1 MREGVR
7 GPARPL
13 GAVSKH
19 SAKHRMTLVVAVCC
33 WWVGAS
39 RIGAG
44 GCCIVL
50 VMTGSGGAAV
60 VQVRG
65 AHKTYRRWRKPPE
78 HAVRGLDLTVEAG
91 GVFGFLGPNGSGK
104 TTTIR
109 LLLGLVR
116 PDSGSLQLWGRS
128 VPAELPSVIGR
139 VGALVETPLFFPNFT
154 GRRNLTLLT
163 QASNI
168 PAARVQQMLELVDLA
183 GRAEDRVKGYSLGM
197 KQRLGIAAALLKNPE
212 LLILDEPGNGLDAAG
227 IREVRELIKT
237 LGASGVTVLLSSHQL
252 GEVQQ
257 VCDRVAIMSHGQVIA
272 SGSVSEL
279 LASRTTGDVRVR
291 LADPLQGRTVL
302 EAAGFTVTAL
312 EDAWRVG
319 GVTDPALVTKVLST
333 AGLYLT
339 ELSPI
344 AADLESVFLALT
356 GLTGDT
362 PDTDAAAMAGQV
374 QA

>member
-1 MREGVR
+1 
-7 GPARPL
+7 
-13 GAVSKH
+13 
-19 SAKHRMTLVVAVCC
+19 MT
-33 WWVGAS
+33 
-39 RIGAG
+39 
-44 GCCIVL
+44 
-50 VMTGSGGAAV
+50 SGTGAAV
-60 VQVRG
+60 VEVRG

-109 LLLGLVR
+109 LLLGLVK
-116 PDSGSLQLWGRS
+116 PDAGSLRLLGRP
-128 VPAELPSVIGR
+128 VPEALPSVIGQ
-139 VGALVETPLFFPNFT
+139 VGALVETPLFFPNFS
-154 GRRNLTLLT
+154 GRRNLALLA
-163 QASNI
+163 QASKI
-168 PAARVQQMLELVDLA
+168 PTGRVQEMLELVDLA
-183 GRAEDRVKGYSLGM
+183 GRADDRVKGYSLGM
-197 KQRLGIAAALLKNPE
+197 KQRLGIAAALLKKPD

-227 IREVRELIKT
+227 IREVRELIKR

-272 SGSVSEL
+272 AGSVSEL

-291 LADPLQGRTVL
+291 LADPQQGRTVL
-302 EAAGFTVTAL
+302 AQAGFTVTPL

-319 GVTDPALVTKVLST
+319 GVTDPAVVTRVLSN

-356 GLTGDT
+356 DDSGHG
-362 PDTDAAAMAGQV
+362 AAAGMAPGANVAQV